1 MTKRCRNWLCDEPIR
16 VTVVINLCPACR
28 RMARLGAEWVG
39 ISWPV
44 YLFARWLEM
53 VP

>member
-1 MTKRCRNWLCDEPIR
+1 
-16 VTVVINLCPACR
+16 
-28 RMARLGAEWVG
+28 MARLGAEWVG